1 VTVHLTFSFSMRWW
15 VAVAW
20 IEELI
25 REGQKSVDEVE
36 VFYVEGTS
44 VSADLKKK
52 KVNLATTSRDCGL
65 GIRTIHQGRIGSSST
80 NDPGGWRD
88 CLAAAVASGKLAT
101 PQAWNGL
108 PEPAPLPSDPLS
120 FDPGLVCDPALAR
133 DLLAG
138 MLDGAAEHPAEVTA
152 GSASLSVSTVTL
164 ANSHGIR
171 YDGRYSGVSLSL
183 EAIDRQST
191 GYEFDHSSY
200 RGDVDPRKVGERA
213 AFFACK
219 SAEGKDIPTG
229 DYPVVL
235 SPLAYA
241 ELLGNVFVPALNG
254 RSVHSGRS
262 RLANS
267 LGETIA
273 DPRIQMYDDP
283 LLPRAS
289 GSTRWDAEGT
299 PTKRTDF
306 VRDGVLQAFAYD
318 LKTAYRYGKKSTG
331 SAVRG
336 GFGGLP
342 AIGHHNFVVDG
353 KRGEILDERVVYVHS
368 VVGAHT
374 ANPMSGDF
382 SVEISNA
389 FWMEDGGFEEPV
401 RSAMMSGN
409 VFDMHRDIAGLSRET
424 RAIGSLI
431 LPSVKLHKQRL
442 IGK

>member
-1 VTVHLTFSFSMRWW
+1 MRWW
-15 VAVAW
+15 VAVEW

-44 VSADLKKK
+44 VSADLKQK

-65 GIRTIHQGRIGSSST
+65 GIRTIHKGRIGSSST
-80 NDPGGWRD
+80 NDPDRWRD

-101 PQAWNGL
+101 PQTWNGL
-108 PEPAPLPSDPLS
+108 PEPVSLSASPLS
-120 FDPGLVCDPALAR
+120 FDPALECDPGIAR
-133 DLLAG
+133 DLVRQ
-138 MLDGAAEHPAEVTA
+138 MLEGATEHPADITA
-152 GSASLSVSTVTL
+152 GSASLSVSFVTL
-164 ANSHGIR
+164 VNSHGIR
-171 YDGRYSGVSLSL
+171 YEDHHTGVSISL
-183 EAIDRQST
+183 EAIHRQST
-191 GYEFDHSSY
+191 GYEFDHVSY
-200 RGDVDPRKVGERA
+200 IGDVDPHTVGERA
-213 AFFACK
+213 AFFAYK
-219 SAEGKDIPTG
+219 SADGKDIPTG

-241 ELLGNVFVPALNG
+241 ELLGNVFIPALNG

-262 RLANS
+262 RLAQS

-273 DPRIQMYDDP
+273 DPRIVMYDDP

-299 PTKRTDF
+299 PTRRIDF
-306 VRDGVLQAFAYD
+306 VRDGVLQTFAYD
-318 LKTAYRYGKKSTG
+318 LKTAYRYDKKTTG

-342 AIGHHNFVVDG
+342 AIGHHNFIVDG
-353 KRGEILDERVVYVHS
+353 PREEVFDDRVLYVHN

-409 VFDMHRDIAGLSRET
+409 VFDMHKDIAGMSKET

-431 LPSVKLHKQRL
+431 LPSIKINKQRI

>member
-1 VTVHLTFSFSMRWW
+1 

-44 VSADLKKK
+44 VSADLKQK

-65 GIRTIHQGRIGSSST
+65 GVRTIHQGKIGSSST
-80 NDPGGWRD
+80 NDPDTWRD
-88 CLAAAVASGKLAT
+88 CLAAAIASGKLAT
-101 PQAWNGL
+101 PQTWCGL
-108 PEPAPLPSDPLS
+108 PEPVTLPASRLS
-120 FDPGLVCDPALAR
+120 FDPALECDPGIAR
-133 DLLAG
+133 DLVRQ
-138 MLDGAAEHPAEVTA
+138 MLEGAAEHPAEVTA

-171 YDGRYSGVSLSL
+171 YEDHHTGVSLSL
-183 EAIDRQST
+183 EAIHRQST
-191 GYEFDHSSY
+191 GYEFDHVSHI
-200 RGDVDPRKVGERA
+200 GDIDPRSVGERA
-213 AFFACK
+213 AFFANK
-219 SAEGKDIPTG
+219 SADGKDIPTG

-241 ELLGNVFVPALNG
+241 ELLGNVFIPALNG

-262 RLANS
+262 RLAQS
-267 LGETIA
+267 LGQAIA
-273 DPRIQMYDDP
+273 DPRIVMYDDP

-299 PTKRTDF
+299 PTRRTEF
-306 VRDGVLQAFAYD
+306 IQNGVLQTFAYD
-318 LKTAYRYGKKSTG
+318 LKTAYRYGKKTTG

-342 AIGHHNFVVDG
+342 AIGHHNFIVDG
-353 KRGEILDERVVYVHS
+353 QRGDVFDERVIYIHN

-389 FWMEDGGFEEPV
+389 FWMEGGGFEEPV

-409 VFDMHRDIAGLSRET
+409 VFDLHKDIAAMSKET

-431 LPSVKLHKQRL
+431 LPSIKINKQRI

>member
-1 VTVHLTFSFSMRWW
+1 M
-15 VAVAW
+15 AW

-25 REGQKSVDEVE
+25 REGEKSVDELE

-44 VSADLKKK
+44 VSADLKQKN
-52 KVNLATTSRDCGL
+52 VNLATTSQDCGL
-65 GIRTIHQGRIGSSST
+65 GIRTIHKGRIGSSST
-80 NDPGGWRD
+80 NDPGTWRD
-88 CLAAAVASGKLAT
+88 CLHAAIASGKLAT
-101 PQAWNGL
+101 PQVWNGL
-108 PEPAPLPSDPLS
+108 PEPVTLPASPLS
-120 FDPGLVCDPALAR
+120 FDPALVCDPDIAR
-133 DLLAG
+133 DLLRQ
-138 MLDGAAEHPAEVTA
+138 MLAGAAEHPAEITA
-152 GSASLSVSTVTL
+152 GSASLSVSSVTL
-164 ANSHGIR
+164 ANSHGVR
-171 YDGRYSGVSLSL
+171 YEDHHTGASLSL
-183 EAIDRQST
+183 EAIHRQST
-191 GYEFDHSSY
+191 GYEFDHACCLT
-200 RGDVDPRKVGERA
+200 DLDPRNVGEKA
-213 AFFACK
+213 AFFASK
-219 SAEGKDIPTG
+219 SADGKDIPTG

-262 RLANS
+262 RLAGS
-267 LGETIA
+267 LGQPVA
-273 DPRIQMYDDP
+273 DPRISMYDNP
-283 LLPRAS
+283 LLPKAS

-299 PTKRTDF
+299 PARRVDF
-306 VRDGVLQAFAYD
+306 VTNGVLRTFAYD
-318 LKTAYRYGKKSTG
+318 LKTAYRYDKKTTG

-342 AIGHHNFVVDG
+342 SIGHHNFIVDG
-353 KRGEILDERVVYVHS
+353 PRDDILDERVIYVHS

-389 FWMEDGGFEEPV
+389 FWMEDGSFEEPV

-409 VFDMHRDIAGLSRET
+409 VFDMHREIGGLSKES

-431 LPSVKLHKQRL
+431 LPSVKLNKQRI

>member
-1 VTVHLTFSFSMRWW
+1 MRWW

-36 VFYVEGTS
+36 LFYVEGTS
-44 VSADLKKK
+44 VSADLKRK

-65 GIRTIHQGRIGSSST
+65 GIRTIHKGRIGSSST
-80 NDPGGWRD
+80 NDPETWRD
-88 CLAAAVASGKLAT
+88 CLAAAIASGKLAT

-108 PEPAPLPSDPLS
+108 PEPVPLPATPLS
-120 FDPGLVCDPALAR
+120 FDPSLECDPGIAR
-133 DLLAG
+133 DLLG
-138 MLDGAAEHPAEVTA
+138 KMLDGAAEHPAEITA

-171 YDGRYSGVSLSL
+171 YEGHYTGASLSL
-183 EAIDRQST
+183 EAIFRQST
-191 GYEFDHSSY
+191 GYEFDHACSI
-200 RGDVDPRKVGERA
+200 GDLDPRHVGERA

-219 SAEGKDIPTG
+219 SADGKDIPTG

-241 ELLGNVFVPALNG
+241 ELLGSAFIPALNG

-262 RLANS
+262 RLAKS
-267 LGETIA
+267 LGESIA
-273 DPRIQMYDDP
+273 DPRIRMYDDP
-283 LLPRAS
+283 LLPRGS

-306 VRDGVLQAFAYD
+306 VRDGVLQTFAYD
-318 LKTAYRYGKKSTG
+318 LKTAYRYDKKTTG

-353 KRGEILDERVVYVHS
+353 ERENILDERVVYVHS

-382 SVEISNA
+382 SVELSNA
-389 FWMEDGGFEEPV
+389 FWMENGSFEEPV

-409 VFDMHRDIAGLSRET
+409 VFDMHKDIAGMSKES

-431 LPSVKLHKQRL
+431 LPSIKLNKQHL

>member
-1 VTVHLTFSFSMRWW
+1 MFSFSMRWW
-15 VAVAW
+15 VAVDW
-20 IEELI
+20 IEDLI

-44 VSADLKKK
+44 VSADLKQK

-65 GIRTIHQGRIGSSST
+65 GIRTLHKGRIGSSST
-80 NDPGGWRD
+80 NDPDKWRD
-88 CLAAAVASGKLAT
+88 CLAAAIASGKLST
-101 PQAWNGL
+101 PLPWGGL
-108 PEPAPLPSDPLS
+108 PEPVSLPSSPLS
-120 FDPGLVCDPALAR
+120 FDPALECDPGIAR
-133 DLLAG
+133 DLLRQ
-138 MLDGAAEHPAEVTA
+138 MLEGAAGHPADITA
-152 GSASLSVSTVTL
+152 GSASLSVSSVTL

-171 YDGRYSGVSLSL
+171 YKSHHSGVSLSL
-183 EAIDRQST
+183 EAIYRQST
-191 GYEFDHSSY
+191 GYEFDHSCY
-200 RGDVDPRKVGERA
+200 IGDVDPRNVGEKA

-219 SAEGKDIPTG
+219 SADGKDIPTG

-262 RLANS
+262 RLATS
-267 LGETIA
+267 LGESIA
-273 DPRIQMYDDP
+273 DPRVQMYDDP

-299 PTKRTDF
+299 PTRRIDF
-306 VRDGVLQAFAYD
+306 IRDGVLQNFAYD
-318 LKTAYRYGKKSTG
+318 LRTAYRYDKKSTG

-342 AIGHHNFVVDG
+342 AIGHHNFIVDG
-353 KRGEILDERVVYVHS
+353 KREQLLDERVIYIHN

-374 ANPMSGDF
+374 ANPMSGEF

-389 FWMEDGGFEEPV
+389 FWMEDGSFEEPV

-409 VFDMHRDIAGLSRET
+409 VFDMHKDIAGMSKEA
-424 RAIGSLI
+424 RAVGSLI
-431 LPSVKLHKQRL
+431 LPSIKINKQRL

>member
-1 VTVHLTFSFSMRWW
+1 MRWW

-20 IEELI
+20 IDELI
-25 REGQKSVDEVE
+25 REGQKSVDEIE

-44 VSADLKKK
+44 VSADLKQKN
-52 KVNLATTSRDCGL
+52 VNLATTSRDCGI
-65 GIRTIHQGRIGSSST
+65 GIRTIHKGRIGSSST
-80 NDPGGWRD
+80 NDPGKWRD

-101 PQAWNGL
+101 PQTWNGL
-108 PEPAPLPSDPLS
+108 PEPISLSTAPLS
-120 FDPGLVCDPALAR
+120 FDPALECDPVIAR
-133 DLLAG
+133 DLVRQ
-138 MLDGAAEHPAEVTA
+138 MLEGAAEHPADVTA
-152 GSASLSVSTVTL
+152 GSASLSVSSVTL

-171 YDGRYSGVSLSL
+171 YEDHHTGVSLSL
-183 EAIDRQST
+183 EAIERQST
-191 GYEFDHSSY
+191 GYEFDHACTI
-200 RGDVDPRKVGERA
+200 GDVDPRHVGERA

-219 SAEGKDIPTG
+219 SADGKDIPTG

-241 ELLGNVFVPALNG
+241 ELLGNVFIPALNG

-262 RLANS
+262 RLAQS
-267 LGETIA
+267 LGKNIA
-273 DPRIQMYDDP
+273 DPRIVMYDDP

-299 PTKRTDF
+299 PTRRVDF
-306 VRDGVLQAFAYD
+306 VRDGVLQTFAYD
-318 LKTAYRYGKKSTG
+318 LKTAYRYNKKSTG

-342 AIGHHNFVVDG
+342 SIGHHNFVVDG
-353 KRGEILDERVVYVHS
+353 EREDILDERVLYVHS

-409 VFDMHRDIAGLSRET
+409 VFDMHKEIAGLSKES

-431 LPSVKLHKQRL
+431 LPSIKINKQRI

>member
-1 VTVHLTFSFSMRWW
+1 MRWW

-25 REGQKSVDEVE
+25 REGQKSVDEIE

-44 VSADLKKK
+44 VSADLKQK

-65 GIRTIHQGRIGSSST
+65 GIRTIHKGRIGSSST
-80 NDPGGWRD
+80 NDPAGWRD
-88 CLAAAVASGKLAT
+88 CLAAAIASGKLAT
-101 PQAWNGL
+101 PQTWNGL
-108 PEPAPLPSDPLS
+108 PEPVSLPATPLS
-120 FDPGLVCDPALAR
+120 FDPSLECDPALAR
-133 DLLAG
+133 GLLG
-138 MLDGAAEHPAEVTA
+138 KMLDGAAEHPAEITA
-152 GSASLSVSTVTL
+152 GSASLSVSSVTL

-171 YDGRYSGVSLSL
+171 YEGHYTGASLSL
-183 EAIDRQST
+183 EAIYRQST
-191 GYEFDHSSY
+191 GYEFDHACTI
-200 RGDVDPRKVGERA
+200 RDIDPRHVGERA
-213 AFFACK
+213 TFFACK
-219 SAEGKDIPTG
+219 SADGKDIPTG

-262 RLANS
+262 RLAKS
-267 LGETIA
+267 LGENIA

-283 LLPRAS
+283 LLPRGS

-299 PTKRTDF
+299 PTRKTDF
-306 VRDGVLQAFAYD
+306 VRDGVLRTFAYD
-318 LKTAYRYGKKSTG
+318 LKTAYRYDKKTTG

-342 AIGHHNFVVDG
+342 AIGHHNFIVDG
-353 KRGEILDERVVYVHS
+353 EREQILDERVLYVHS

-382 SVEISNA
+382 SVEISNS
-389 FWMEDGGFEEPV
+389 FWMEDGSYEEPV

-409 VFDMHRDIAGLSRET
+409 VFDMHKDIAGMSKET

-431 LPSVKLHKQRL
+431 LPSIKLNKQRI

>member
-1 VTVHLTFSFSMRWW
+1 MRWW

-25 REGQKSVDEVE
+25 REAQKSVDEVE

-44 VSADLKKK
+44 VSADLKQK

-65 GIRTIHQGRIGSSST
+65 GIRTIHKGRIGSSST
-80 NDPGGWRD
+80 NDPAGWRD
-88 CLAAAVASGKLAT
+88 CLTAAVASGKLAT
-101 PQAWNGL
+101 PQVWNGL
-108 PEPAPLPSDPLS
+108 PEPVPLPDTPLS
-120 FDPGLVCDPALAR
+120 FDPSLECDPALAR
-133 DLLAG
+133 DLLG
-138 MLDGAAEHPAEVTA
+138 QMLEGAAEHPAEITA
-152 GSASLSVSTVTL
+152 GSASLSVSSVTL
-164 ANSHGIR
+164 ANSHGVR
-171 YDGRYSGVSLSL
+171 YEGRYTGASLSL
-183 EAIDRQST
+183 EAIERQST
-191 GYEFDHSSY
+191 GYEFDHACY
-200 RGDVDPRKVGERA
+200 IADIDPRHVGERA

-219 SAEGKDIPTG
+219 SADGKDIPTG
-229 DYPVVL
+229 EYPVVL

-262 RLANS
+262 RLAKS
-267 LGETIA
+267 LGEKIA

-283 LLPRAS
+283 LLPRGS

-299 PTKRTDF
+299 PTKKTDF
-306 VRDGVLQAFAYD
+306 VRDGVLRTFAYD
-318 LKTAYRYGKKSTG
+318 LKTAYRYDKKTTG

-342 AIGHHNFVVDG
+342 AIGHHNFIVDG
-353 KRGEILDERVVYVHS
+353 EREQILDERVVYVHS

-382 SVEISNA
+382 SVEISNS
-389 FWMEDGGFEEPV
+389 FWMEDGSFEEPV

-409 VFDMHRDIAGLSRET
+409 VFDMHKDIAGMSKET

-431 LPSVKLHKQRL
+431 LPSIKLNKQRI

>member
-1 VTVHLTFSFSMRWW
+1 MSFFLMRWW

-25 REGQKSVDEVE
+25 REAEKSVDEVE
-36 VFYVEGTS
+36 LFYIEGTS
-44 VSADLKKK
+44 VSADLKQK

-65 GIRTIHQGRIGSSST
+65 GIRTIHKGRIGSSST
-80 NDPGGWRD
+80 NDPAGWRD
-88 CLAAAVASGKLAT
+88 CLTAAVASGKLAT

-108 PEPAPLPSDPLS
+108 PEPVSLPSTPLS
-120 FDPGLVCDPALAR
+120 FDPSLECDPVLAR
-133 DLLAG
+133 DLLG
-138 MLDGAAEHPAEVTA
+138 KMLEGAAEHPAEITA
-152 GSASLSVSTVTL
+152 GSASLSVSSVTL

-171 YDGRYSGVSLSL
+171 YEGHYTGASLSL
-183 EAIDRQST
+183 EAIYRQST
-191 GYEFDHSSY
+191 GYEFDHACSV
-200 RGDVDPRKVGERA
+200 GGIDPRHVGERA

-219 SAEGKDIPTG
+219 SADGKDIPTG

-262 RLANS
+262 RLAKS

-283 LLPRAS
+283 LLPRGS

-299 PTKRTDF
+299 PTRRTAF
-306 VRDGVLQAFAYD
+306 VQDGVLRTFAYD
-318 LKTAYRYGKKSTG
+318 LKTAYRYDKKTTG

-342 AIGHHNFVVDG
+342 AIGHHNFIVDG
-353 KRGEILDERVVYVHS
+353 ERDQILDERVVYVHS

-382 SVEISNA
+382 SVEISNS
-389 FWMEDGGFEEPV
+389 FWMEDGSFEEPV
-401 RSAMMSGN
+401 RSAMMTGN
-409 VFDMHRDIAGLSRET
+409 VFDMHKDIAGMSKET

-431 LPSVKLHKQRL
+431 LPSIKLNKQRI

>member
-1 VTVHLTFSFSMRWW
+1 MRWW

-36 VFYVEGTS
+36 LFYVEGTS
-44 VSADLKKK
+44 VSADLKQK

-65 GIRTIHQGRIGSSST
+65 GIRTIHKGRIGSSST
-80 NDPGGWRD
+80 NDPAGWRA
-88 CLAAAVASGKLAT
+88 CLTAAIASGKLAT
-101 PQAWNGL
+101 PQKWNGL
-108 PEPAPLPSDPLS
+108 PEPISLPSTPLS
-120 FDPGLVCDPALAR
+120 FDPSLECDPAIAR
-133 DLLAG
+133 DLLG
-138 MLDGAAEHPAEVTA
+138 QMLEGAAEHPAEITA
-152 GSASLSVSTVTL
+152 GSASLSISSVTL

-171 YDGRYSGVSLSL
+171 YEGHYTGASLSL
-183 EAIDRQST
+183 EAIYRQST
-191 GYEFDHSSY
+191 GYEFDHAFSV
-200 RGDVDPRKVGERA
+200 GGIDPRHVGERA
-213 AFFACK
+213 AFYACK
-219 SAEGKDIPTG
+219 SADGKDIPTG

-262 RLANS
+262 RLAKS
-267 LGETIA
+267 LGEKIA

-283 LLPRAS
+283 LLPGGS

-306 VRDGVLQAFAYD
+306 VRHGVLQTFAYD
-318 LKTAYRYGKKSTG
+318 LKTASRYDKKTTG

-353 KRGEILDERVVYVHS
+353 ERGQIVDERVVYVHS

-382 SVEISNA
+382 SVEISNS
-389 FWMEDGGFEEPV
+389 FWMEDGSFEEPV
-401 RSAMMSGN
+401 RSAMMTGN
-409 VFDMHRDIAGLSRET
+409 VFDMHKDIAGMSKET

-431 LPSVKLHKQRL
+431 LPSIKLNKQRI